1 MPQACSHC
9 RQAGHKR
16 GKCPSYAAA
25 ASATA
30 ASDTATRTCSH
41 CRQAGHT
48 RRLCPTLQAERGCS
62 NCSLLGHTISRC
74 PERAK
79 VRRRNNTNAQAAVR
93 QRTLDAAHTTT
104 RMQKHHHSRSL
115 IVLERPTREG
125 PTKGYVT
132 RASLHLCNIWSW
144 RLRRMLSTPR
154 RIGLIPPQQL
164 TSKNGLISQQSP
176 HSTSCRRRRQKAVSG
191 RCRIAKRTSPVEA
204 PPQHMPKL
212 NSKL

>member
-74 PERAK
+74 PERAE

-104 RMQKHHHSRSL
+104 LINTNPSAPQDAQGDATTPHWPTDKHNPLLFPDVRTIEEEKVDHYPAMHLWLHFPFVTFATHHTASGNSPHRIIAL
-115 IVLERPTREG
+115 YAPADIVP
-125 PTKGYVT
+125 V
-132 RASLHLCNIWSW
+132 LCN
-144 RLRRMLSTPR
+144 
-154 RIGLIPPQQL
+154 
-164 TSKNGLISQQSP
+164 
-176 HSTSCRRRRQKAVSG
+176 
-191 RCRIAKRTSPVEA
+191 
-204 PPQHMPKL
+204 
-212 NSKL
+212 